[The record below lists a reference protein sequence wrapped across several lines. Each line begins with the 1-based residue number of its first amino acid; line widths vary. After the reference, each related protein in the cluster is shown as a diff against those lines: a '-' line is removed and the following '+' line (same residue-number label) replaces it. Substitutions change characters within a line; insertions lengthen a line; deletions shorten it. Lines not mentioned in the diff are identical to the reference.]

1 MRSARPPSSVQAGF
15 TIVELM
21 ITLLV
26 VAIMLRIAMPAF
38 ATWIGN
44 VQLRGSAESGVNGL
58 NLARAE
64 ALRRNARVMFSM
76 AGNDSGATA
85 WSVCQVAAGST
96 ACDTNVPVIQVRDG
110 GEESGQARA
119 GATTS
124 VALAGPDAVA
134 TALSPGEGMPASVIF
149 DGRGRPVVAAGWANT
164 VRIDVRNTSLPADE
178 ERRRVVLLGASGGAR
193 MCDPL
198 ATAGDPRAC

>member
-1 MRSARPPSSVQAGF
+1 MSAARPPSSVQAGF

-44 VQLRGSAESGVNGL
+44 VQLRGSAESVVNGL

-76 AGNDSGATA
+76 AGNDGGATA
-85 WSVCQVAAGST
+85 WSVCEVAAGGT
-96 ACDTNVPVIQVRDG
+96 VCDANVPVIQVRDG
-110 GEESGQARA
+110 GEESGHARA

-124 VALAGPDAVA
+124 VALVGPDAVA

-149 DGRGRPVVAAGWANT
+149 DGRGRPLVAAGWSNA
-164 VRIDVRNTSLPADE
+164 VRIDVRNTSLPAED
-178 ERRRVVLLGASGGAR
+178 ERRMVVLLGASGGAR

>member
-1 MRSARPPSSVQAGF
+1 VRIARSPSVQAGF

-44 VQLRGSAESGVNGL
+44 VQLRGSAESVINGL

-64 ALRRNARVMFSM
+64 ALRRNARVLFTM
-76 AGNDSGATA
+76 AGDDGGATA
-85 WSVCQVAAGST
+85 WSICQVAAGGT
-96 ACDTNVPVIQVRDG
+96 TCDTNLPVIQVRDG
-110 GEESGQARA
+110 GEESGRARA
-119 GATTS
+119 GATTT
-124 VALAGPDAVA
+124 VALAESGAVA

-149 DGRGRPVVAAGWANT
+149 DGRGRPLVAEGWANT

-178 ERRRVVLLGASGGAR
+178 ERRMVVLLGASGGAR

-198 ATAGDPRAC
+198 TSAGDPRAC

>member
-1 MRSARPPSSVQAGF
+1 MRAPRGPSSQVGF
-15 TIVELM
+15 TLVELM

-26 VAIMLRIAMPAF
+26 LAVMLRIAMPAF

-44 VQLRGSAESGVNGL
+44 VQLRGSAESVINGL

-64 ALRRNARVMFSM
+64 ALRRNARVMFTM
-76 AGNDSGATA
+76 AGDDGGVTA
-85 WSVCQVAAGST
+85 WSVCQVAAAGT
-96 ACDTNVPVIQVRDG
+96 TCDANVPVIQVRDG
-110 GEESGQARA
+110 GEESGRTRA

-124 VALAGPDAVA
+124 VALAAPAAIA

-149 DGRGRPVVAAGWANT
+149 DGRGRPLVANGWANA
-164 VRIDVRNTSLPADE
+164 VRIDVRNTSLSAED
-178 ERRRVVLLGASGGAR
+178 ERRMVVLLGASGGAR

-198 ATAGDPRAC
+198 ATAGDPRVC